1 MTRSSDCRE
10 SLHFAHPDQRVQ
22 AIQLYCS
29 DAYGALLY
37 DFRSEYSESLFR
49 AWNKQVRLS
58 WNVSPMT
65 HVWLVEGYFCE
76 KFQSLRNQIFGRYPK
91 FVKKLLDS
99 PNKEIRFLSRMLIS
113 DRRSQLNK
121 NIFHLNQITNVNVLE
136 YPVHKYKQLLPRK
149 IVPNSEQWRLSLL
162 TTLLKSR
169 QTKDYT
175 FLNLNKSKCQAMLDS
190 LCSS

>member
-10 SLHFAHPDQRVQ
+10 SLHFTHPDQRVQ
-22 AIQLYCS
+22 AIMLYCS

-76 KFQSLRNQIFGRYPK
+76 QFQSLRNQFTSVCWI
-91 FVKKLLDS
+91 
-99 PNKEIRFLSRMLIS
+99 
-113 DRRSQLNK
+113 
-121 NIFHLNQITNVNVLE
+121 
-136 YPVHKYKQLLPRK
+136 
-149 IVPNSEQWRLSLL
+149 
-162 TTLLKSR
+162 
-169 QTKDYT
+169 
-175 FLNLNKSKCQAMLDS
+175 
-190 LCSS
+190 